1 MPTAKCLRT
10 FQLID
15 DISDGLCYMGAFL
28 NPRLYCEIAAVNANA
43 RKILTFDSDVNI
55 DSTNA
60 DDIASELAQILMDS
74 VESAERQLAATERE
88 PVYDIRLSWSSAAR
102 GV

>member
-1 MPTAKCLRT
+1 
-10 FQLID
+10 
-15 DISDGLCYMGAFL
+15 MGAFL

-88 PVYDIRLSWSSAAR
+88 PVYDIRFSWSSTAR